1 MNYTDFDLE
10 QIRNLITCKQNL
22 PKAIENLQ
30 AYISKH
36 ELTTFQQKWEQL
48 NGDYLLM
55 KDFLRR
61 GLKDPQFNVVYHN
74 LLRELYALNS
84 DIQLE
89 QMIHGNSSFQLAHQ
103 TAKSVV
109 LGDTS
114 IKTQMEKFVQDVAML
129 SLEPERGQTLQTNQ
143 LYEEH
148 QKYINQVFNLSLIH
162 I

>member
-30 AYISKH
+30 EYISKH
-36 ELTTFQQKWEQL
+36 ELTTFQLKWEQL

-89 QMIHGNSSFQLAHQ
+89 KMIHENGSYQLAHQ
-103 TAKSVV
+103 TAK
-109 LGDTS
+109 
-114 IKTQMEKFVQDVAML
+114 
-129 SLEPERGQTLQTNQ
+129 
-143 LYEEH
+143 
-148 QKYINQVFNLSLIH
+148 
-162 I
+162 